1 METIYSKFCEP
12 WQQNFVRLFYIVSF
26 SNYGIIY
33 YINKQYRR
41 IKDNME
47 QTKKFEGP
55 KRIIICEKPSVG
67 TDFSK
72 VLGTFTR
79 KNGYFENDEWII
91 TWSIGHLVTLSYPE
105 VYNESLKKWSLE
117 TLPFLP
123 EKYKYEVIK
132 NVKDQYDVVKQLYHR
147 NDISELL
154 IAGDSGRE
162 GEYIQRL
169 ILMQAGIN
177 PQIHIRRIW
186 IDSYTDASIRQGIKD
201 AKDLSFYDK
210 MSESAS
216 MRAIEDYAVGINFSR
231 AMTVKFGYEFNQK
244 IKSEKRKPIAV
255 GRVMTC
261 VLGMVVELERTIR
274 SFKPTPFY
282 KIEADTGFRA
292 TWKADEQSQYFESP
306 KLYDQTG
313 FKMEK
318 DAALL
323 KSQFDQD
330 KRLYVENITNKI
342 EKKKAPLLFNL
353 AELQAEC
360 SKQFKISPDKTLEVA
375 QALYEAKLTTYP
387 RTDARVLSTP
397 IADVIEDNLDGLSK
411 GSYHADIA
419 EKIILQ
425 NLYKGLS
432 KSHYTDDSKITD
444 HYAIIPTGET
454 DTDDLNDLQLAIYK
468 LIVDRFLSIFYPP
481 AEYNK
486 IEVLLKHPNGEHFYA
501 SEKILNKL
509 GWMEITGTKDEKVS
523 TIHGINKGDI
533 LNATFD
539 LKSGQTSPPSRY
551 TSGSIV
557 LAMENAGKLIEDEDL
572 RAEIQGKG
580 IGTSSTRAE
589 TIKKL
594 IKIGY
599 ITLNSKTQVI
609 KPHADGEVLYDIIHE
624 HIPSLLSPKMTA
636 SWEKGLN
643 QIAEGQIS
651 GELYKE
657 KLYNYVRN
665 TVAAIKNASAP
676 EDPGLEP
683 FESEQIGN
691 CPVCNGKVMTTRFG
705 CACENY
711 RNKTCGFGLNK
722 EVMNLLGQEQF
733 DKLLYDHKTDLIK
746 GLKAKSGKTFNA
758 FLVVDTEKRK
768 VGFEFENSGAKYE
781 KEDTSIICGKA
792 RCKKKNVHMVR
803 TGSLIRCPE
812 CGTKCFTVCCKK
824 ELTDD
829 ELQAIVNGEKILISG
844 LIGKSGKFSATVHL
858 LRGGEGKLKISFK

>member
-1 METIYSKFCEP
+1 MDNRTYVCK
-12 WQQNFVRLFYIVSF
+12 RL
-26 SNYGIIY
+26 
-33 YINKQYRR
+33 
-41 IKDNME
+41 
-47 QTKKFEGP
+47 
-55 KRIIICEKPSVG
+55 IICEKPSVSA
-67 TDFSK
+67 DFAK
-72 VLGTFTR
+72 VLGSFSR
-79 KNGYFENDEWII
+79 ENGYFENDQWVI
-91 TWSIGHLVTLSYPE
+91 TWSVGHLVTLSYPE
-105 VYNESLKKWSLE
+105 VYDESLKKWTLD

-123 EKYKYEVIK
+123 EQYKYEVIK
-132 NVKDQYDVVKQLYHR
+132 NVKEQYDIVKKLYHR

-177 PQIHIRRIW
+177 HNIRIKRIW
-186 IDSYTDASIRQGIKD
+186 IDSYTDASIKNGIRE
-201 AKDLSFYDK
+201 AKELSYYDNL
-210 MSESAS
+210 SESAY

-231 AMTVKFGYEFNQK
+231 AMSVKFGYEYNQK
-244 IKSEKRKPIAV
+244 IKSKKRKVIAV

-261 VLGMVVELERTIR
+261 VLGLVVELERAIR
-274 SFKPTPFY
+274 NFTPTSFY
-282 KIEADTGFRA
+282 KIEADSGFKSN
-292 TWKADEQSQYFESP
+292 WKADESSMYYESP
-306 KLYDQTG
+306 LLYDQTG
-313 FKMEK
+313 FKMQK
-318 DAALL
+318 DASQLKAQLAQDNRLL
-323 KSQFDQD
+323 
-330 KRLYVENITNKI
+330 VENVTNKI
-342 EKKKAPLLFNL
+342 EKKKAPLLFSL

-360 SKQFKISPDKTLEVA
+360 SKLFKISPDKTLEIA

-387 RTDARVLSTP
+387 RTDARVLSAAV
-397 IADVIEDNLDGLSK
+397 ADVIEDNLEGLTK
-411 GSYHADIA
+411 GQYHADIA

-425 NLYKGLS
+425 NMYDGLS
-432 KSHYTDDSKITD
+432 KSKYTDDSKITD

-454 DTDDLNDLQLAIYK
+454 DVSRLNDLQLSVYK
-468 LIVDRFLSIFYPP
+468 LITNRFLSIFYPP

-486 IEVLLKHPNGEHFYA
+486 TEILLKHSNGEHFYA
-501 SEKILNKL
+501 SEKILEKT
-509 GWMEITGTKDEKVS
+509 GWMEITGTNDEKTAS
-523 TIHGINKGDI
+523 IHGIHKGDI
-533 LNATFD
+533 LNTEFSI
-539 LKSGQTSPPSRY
+539 KNGQTSPPTRY
-551 TSGSIV
+551 TSGSII

-580 IGTSSTRAE
+580 IGTSATRAD

-599 ITLNSKTQVI
+599 ITLDSKTQVI
-609 KPHADGEVLYDIIHE
+609 KPHPDGEILYDIIKE

-651 GELYKE
+651 GTVYKE
-657 KLYNYVRN
+657 KLYSYVRS
-665 TVAAIKNASAP
+665 TVEAIKQATAQ

-683 FESEQIGN
+683 FDSKEIGN
-691 CPVCNGKVMTTRFG
+691 CPICNGKVMTTRFG

-711 RNKTCGFGLNK
+711 KNKTCGFGLNR
-722 EVMNLLGQEQF
+722 EIMNLLGQKQF

-829 ELQAIVNGEKILISG
+829 ELQAIVNGEKILVSG